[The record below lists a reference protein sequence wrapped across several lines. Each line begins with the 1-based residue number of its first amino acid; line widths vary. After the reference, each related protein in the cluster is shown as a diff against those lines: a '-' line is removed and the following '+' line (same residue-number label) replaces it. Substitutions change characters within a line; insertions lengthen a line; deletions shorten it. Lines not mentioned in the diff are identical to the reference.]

1 MLHFLECVK
10 WQKRQDYFYKK
21 GMHKSTWNEQSTLW
35 DVKIGQ
41 IKKHGDII
49 LRDIK
54 TYVNTYVST
63 KMKTMKNTHLLC

>member
-10 WQKRQDYFYKK
+10 CKKRQDYVYKK
-21 GMHKSTWNEQSTLW
+21 GMHKSTWNEQITLW
-35 DVKIGQ
+35 DVTIGQ

-54 TYVNTYVST
+54 PYVNTYAST